1 MSTQAAFAAA
11 LVDPALPCPPG
22 LLAWNGSDPARR
34 FAVYRNN
41 VVVSLIDA
49 LADGYPVVQAL
60 VGDEFFRA
68 MARRYV
74 VDRPPAS
81 AVMAEYGDDFAD
93 FIAGFAPAA
102 GLPYLADLARLERC
116 RVTACHAAD
125 AAAIDPARLAAAL
138 AEPATL
144 PDLRL
149 ALHPALAVLTSDYA
163 VVALWAAHQGL
174 GELAEVR
181 PDTPESA
188 LVLRYGLDVEVIGI
202 PAAAAAFVASLAAGY
217 CLGQAMAAAGAHEAA
232 FDPTAI
238 LATLIAKGAVC
249 TVCTA
254 SARHPQGEHHD

>member
-1 MSTQAAFAAA
+1 MSAQAAFATA
-11 LVDPALPCPPG
+11 LVDPVLPCPPG
-22 LLAWNGSDPARR
+22 LVAWNGSDPARR
-34 FAVYRNN
+34 FAVHRNN

-49 LADGYPVVQAL
+49 LADGFPVVQEL

-116 RVTACHAAD
+116 RVAACHAAD
-125 AAAIDPARLAAAL
+125 AAAIDTAQLAAAL
-138 AEPATL
+138 ADPAAL
-144 PDLRL
+144 PGLCL
-149 ALHPALAVLTSDYA
+149 ALHPALRVLAADYA
-163 VVALWAAHQGL
+163 VVSLWAAHQGI

-181 PDTPESA
+181 PERPESA
-188 LVLRYGLDVEVIGI
+188 LVLRCGLDVEVIGI
-202 PAAAAAFVASLAAGY
+202 TAADAAFVTALAAGR
-217 CLGQAMAAAGAHEAA
+217 CLGQAMAAAGAHDAA

-238 LATLIAKGAVC
+238 LAALIAKGAV
-249 TVCTA
+249 
-254 SARHPQGEHHD
+254 SALNPQGENHD